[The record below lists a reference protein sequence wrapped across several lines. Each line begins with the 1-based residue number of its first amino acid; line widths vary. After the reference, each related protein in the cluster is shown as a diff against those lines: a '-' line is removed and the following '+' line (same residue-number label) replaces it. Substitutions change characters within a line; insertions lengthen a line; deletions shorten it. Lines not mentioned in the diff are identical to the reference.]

1 MADQPIGGIKL
12 EITGDIRGLQ
22 KAVADGKISVDQLGK
37 FLEQRIEKGTTSAE
51 RSVNRLVKELTGVRP
66 TAQLQQLGVALQ
78 KIGGTA
84 KLTEVQV
91 GNLQRK
97 IEGLRSAGGTVPASL
112 QNIATS
118 AAGVGKAFEGI
129 KTDTVQRATGNLGSL
144 GTALGALGPAGMVAA
159 VGLAAVTAGLGAVV
173 AAGAGLAKLV
183 NDASIWADK
192 IKDTSIATGMS
203 VESVQRLEHAAALAE
218 VSLEQVTSAVIKM
231 QRAMI
236 EAPEKFTALG
246 LSMAQLR
253 EMAPE
258 EQLVAV
264 ADKLKLIE
272 DPALRNAAAVDILG
286 KSWADLAPLIMDGLG
301 AMKDANVMSA
311 DTIGQLDELRQK
323 TNGMSA
329 AWDQMWV
336 ALGAAAGKEPAIVG
350 AIDAITGAM
359 TRLGKALK
367 DSADKKKGSF
377 LDSAV
382 HALSGLQASGA
393 IGGGLVGSGLAA
405 SVTLPLQMFAAQAA
419 PALPINPA
427 EAGRHRVE
435 LEAEKAAMAERLRN
449 AKAEEEAKKAADKAT
464 EKLVAREKE
473 LTGARIAEAAAIDR
487 SILRSKG
494 VASFT
499 DTGLKDLSKYA
510 GGPGNDVALA
520 ALKEIVKRQR
530 PEGMAFP
537 KATPMGIQ
545 ELMPSGGTGL
555 QFELSKLASGTMWPT
570 ALRPLKI
577 SMKETS
583 DSMDAVNE
591 KTVDWHQQ
599 LAAIADIT
607 QILGSNFGS
616 KILGGVAGIGGALK
630 TLKTGMADG
639 LTGGA
644 GLFSTKGLSS
654 LLGNAATIG
663 QIASIGLSL
672 GKAVADAL
680 ITKASAFEH
689 VGKHW
694 GTKISEGLAEQIDKD
709 AKEKFGGDIE
719 TGALSNLGAIF
730 GEAGGVEKFGTGAA
744 TGKVRDLFSAVEQ
757 GKLSLSQAGDVFDEV
772 FGEVAAANISKSTG
786 LASDGLKEL
795 VDLAKRFGL
804 ESEALQDFMKGQAT
818 GLAGNLA
825 GGLGSLKAS
834 REKGGPGLVSQGAA
848 TGISAAL
855 VGDFAAMREAGL
867 SQAEAI
873 GQITPAIQAMREEL
887 TAAGLEGSAAFLAL
901 EQQVGIFTDE
911 VTGPL
916 VSGIGSFSG
925 ALVNMNNMG
934 LLTQETFAGITAQ
947 IGANIEALAREGVE
961 GPAAVA
967 ALQPELQKI
976 WEIQQ
981 KTGLQVDETTQN
993 LIDQAVAAGAV
1004 GEQHRS
1010 AQEVMR
1016 DAMLDTRDAIV
1027 SIAEAMGALP
1037 KDIKFRVHTEYT
1049 ESGHR
1054 PGEINMEPIANLRGG
1069 GGGGEELESR
1079 AIGSPNLEYWGTGT
1093 PVMLHDWEAVMTPGA
1108 LESLVSSSIDI
1119 GVAAA
1124 AGQKPVSMGGNDEM
1138 LQELRGLRAE
1148 IARLPRAVA
1157 IVSRDLVQQSR

>member
-12 EITGDIRGLQ
+12 EIGGDIRGLQ
-22 KAVADGKISVDQLGK
+22 KAVADGKISVEQLGK
-37 FLEQRIEKGTTSAE
+37 FLEQRIDKSSTSAE

-66 TAQLQQLGVALQ
+66 TAQLQQLSVAIE

-112 QNIATS
+112 QNIASS

-129 KTDTVQRATGNLGSL
+129 KTDAVQRATGNLGSL
-144 GTALGALGPAGMVAA
+144 GSALGALGPAGTAAA
-159 VGLAAVTAGLGAVV
+159 VGLGAVTAGLGAVV

-203 VESVQRLEHAAALAE
+203 VESVQRLEHAAAVAE

-236 EAPEKFTALG
+236 DAPEKFTALG
-246 LSMAQLR
+246 LSMAQLS

-264 ADKLKLIE
+264 AEKLKLVE

-301 AMKDANVMSA
+301 AMDDANVMSA
-311 DTIGQLDELRQK
+311 DSIGQLDELRQK
-323 TNGMSA
+323 TNGMAA

-336 ALGAAAGKEPAIVG
+336 ALGAAAGKEPVIVG
-350 AIDAITGAM
+350 AIDAITAAM
-359 TRLGKALK
+359 ARLGKVLK
-367 DSADKKKGSF
+367 DNADQKKGSF
-377 LDSAV
+377 VDSAV
-382 HALSGLQASGA
+382 NALTALQV
-393 IGGGLVGSGLAA
+393 GGGIAGGLAG
-405 SVTLPLQMFAAQAA
+405 SVTLPLQMFAAQGA
-419 PALPINPA
+419 PRELVGPPAPPINQA
-427 EAGRHRVE
+427 DADRHRLE
-435 LEAEKAAMAERLRN
+435 LQQATADRLRN
-449 AKAEEEAKKAADKAT
+449 AEAEEEAKKAADKAT
-464 EKLVAREKE
+464 AQLTAREKE

-494 VASFT
+494 VGSFT
-499 DTGLKDLSKYA
+499 DAGLKDLSKYA
-510 GGPGNDVALA
+510 GGAGNDVALA

-530 PEGMAFP
+530 PEMMAFP
-537 KATPMGIQ
+537 SATPMGIQ
-545 ELMPSGGTGL
+545 ELLPSGGTGL

-570 ALRPLKI
+570 ALKPLKI
-577 SMKETS
+577 GMKEAS
-583 DSMDAVNE
+583 DSLDDIND

-599 LAAIADIT
+599 LAAIADLT
-607 QILGSNFGS
+607 QILGSNLGS

-663 QIASIGLSL
+663 QIASIGLSV

-694 GTKISEGLAEQIDKD
+694 GKQISEGLAEQIDKD

-730 GEAGGVEKFGTGAA
+730 SEAGGVEKFGTGAA

-757 GKLSLSQAGDVFDEV
+757 GKLSLSQAGEVFDEV
-772 FGEVAAANISKSTG
+772 FGEVAAANVSKTTG

-804 ESEALQDFMKGQAT
+804 ESEALQDFMRGQAT

-834 REKGGPGLVSQGAA
+834 REKGGQGLVNQTAA

-867 SQAEAI
+867 SQADAI

-887 TAAGLEGSAAFLAL
+887 NAVGLEGSAAFLAL

-916 VSGIGSFSG
+916 VSGIGSFAG

-993 LIDQAVAAGAV
+993 LIDQATAAGTV

-1054 PGEINMEPIANLRGG
+1054 PGEISMEPIANFG
-1069 GGGGEELESR
+1069 GGGGEQMMEGR
-1079 AIGSPNLEYWGTGT
+1079 AVGSPNIEYWGTGT
-1093 PVMLHDWEAVMTPGA
+1093 PVMLHGWEAVMTPGA

-1124 AGQKPVSMGGNDEM
+1124 AAGQKPASMGGSDELM